1 MDATNAECRR
11 CSVGG
16 AGGILVRTRDGSA
29 LRKWRGQLDGPE
41 LRHGRV
47 SAWVA
52 CCSSRPRSALHNA
65 PDLAFMLPV
74 YVSRQAPDGP
84 LLYVERPLGSLRCAA
99 FGANPLAG
107 HSHPSGFP
115 VRRDG

>member
-16 AGGILVRTRDGSA
+16 AGGILVRTRDGSG

-41 LRHGRV
+41 PRHGRV
-47 SAWVA
+47 GAWVA

-74 YVSRQAPDGP
+74 YVSRQAPSCHDPIIEVRIENGEP
-84 LLYVERPLGSLRCAA
+84 IWLPTQIEPSFSGDQD
-99 FGANPLAG
+99 PLA
-107 HSHPSGFP
+107 
-115 VRRDG
+115 D